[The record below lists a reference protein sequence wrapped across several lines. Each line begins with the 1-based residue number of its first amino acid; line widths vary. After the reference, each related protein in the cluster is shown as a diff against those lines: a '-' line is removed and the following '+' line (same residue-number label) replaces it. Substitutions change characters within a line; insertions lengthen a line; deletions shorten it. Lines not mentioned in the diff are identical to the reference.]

1 MSKEKI
7 LNKKFEKLNELKAK
21 LVSRSEQ
28 SKEDIVEEIKDTME
42 DLELILE
49 DFEYINSPSIVLDV
63 EVARGYRAMKEYTLE
78 DLEKYDGKEGRPAYV
93 VVEGNV
99 YDVTN
104 NPYWKEGGH
113 FGANA
118 GEEMTKTFYECHAK
132 STGVLKKLPIVGV
145 LGE

>member
-21 LVSRSEQ
+21 LVSRSEE

-49 DFEYINSPSIVLDV
+49 DFEYIKNPSIALDI
-63 EVARGYRAMKEYTLE
+63 EDAGYRAMKEYTLE
-78 DLEKYDGKEGRPAYV
+78 ELEKYDGKEGRPAYV
-93 VVEGNV
+93 VVEGKV

-104 NPYWKEGGH
+104 NPYWKNGSH
-113 FGANA
+113 FGANS

-132 STGVLKKLPIVGV
+132 STGVLKKLPVVGI